1 MSEGWLREE
10 NENGDNERGR
20 ERREQKKKKKEKGR
34 QIKKSSAS
42 VPKLAKELGKKFL
55 VLRKG
60 GSVTERRLRCHLR
73 PEE

>member
-1 MSEGWLREE
+1 MKRTRTVTTREG
-10 NENGDNERGR
+10 
-20 ERREQKKKKKEKGR
+20 ERREQKKEVLKEKER

-60 GSVTERRLRCHLR
+60 GSERRLLG
-73 PEE
+73 PPVL

>member
-20 ERREQKKKKKEKGR
+20 EERTKKKKKEKER

-55 VLRKG
+55 VFRKG
-60 GSVTERRLRCHLR
+60 GSERRLRCHLR

>member
-1 MSEGWLREE
+1 LREE

-20 ERREQKKKKKEKGR
+20 EERTKKKEKER

-60 GSVTERRLRCHLR
+60 GSERRLRCHLR